1 MCIFTVKAVWPC
13 AYASE
18 QPNRCNRPE
27 FPPSQFFPRG
37 KNGPAHSFPGEKI
50 GRPILS
56 PPSQFFPPLI
66 ISKIIMELL
75 FLCINL
81 KSRYKISHR
90 SQNYSYLLLF
100 GFDFLG
106 FRPFTFTISL
116 LVYCTLSLYR
126 NTFE

>member
-1 MCIFTVKAVWPC
+1 M
-13 AYASE
+13 
-18 QPNRCNRPE
+18 PNTEDYMNEWHDSQCDEISLGEEKKDQDSHRCNRPE

-81 KSRYKISHR
+81 KSRY
-90 SQNYSYLLLF
+90 
-100 GFDFLG
+100 
-106 FRPFTFTISL
+106 
-116 LVYCTLSLYR
+116 
-126 NTFE
+126 